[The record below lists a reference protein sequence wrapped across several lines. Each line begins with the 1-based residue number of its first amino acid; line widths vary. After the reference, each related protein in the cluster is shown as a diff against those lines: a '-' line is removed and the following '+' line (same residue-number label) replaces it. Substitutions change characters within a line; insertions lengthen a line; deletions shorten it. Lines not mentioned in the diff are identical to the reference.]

1 MSLVATVK
9 RARKTAGLSLTE
21 VAERSGLQLSNLS
34 AIEAGKREPR
44 AETLD
49 RVAHATRRQF
59 VAVPHVG
66 MTAAEAAE
74 EIYVAIQR
82 GFESDLIRIA
92 IQLNDN
98 LVGAMGVTAR
108 YALVLETPD
117 STGRRV
123 WDAVIAGIVE
133 YRFKQFGFAA
143 PDWVAATV
151 LTDEVPFEALEWPS
165 TALEL
170 RLDKSFW
177 RTDEA
182 FTRRGVFFAI
192 DDLESI

>member
-21 VAERSGLQLSNLS
+21 VAERSGLQVSNLS

-49 RVAHATRRQF
+49 RVAKATRRQF
-59 VAVPHVG
+59 VAVPYVG

-74 EIYVAIQR
+74 EIDVAIQR

-98 LVGAMGVTAR
+98 LVGAKGVTAC
-108 YALVLETPD
+108 YSLVLETPD

-133 YRFKQFGFAA
+133 FRFRQFGLAA

-151 LTDEVPFEALEWPS
+151 LTEKVPFEALEWPT
-165 TALEL
+165 TALGL
-170 RLDKSFW
+170 TFDKSLW
-177 RTDEA
+177 QTDDA
-182 FTRRGVFFAI
+182 FARRGVFFAI
-192 DDLESI
+192 EDLESY